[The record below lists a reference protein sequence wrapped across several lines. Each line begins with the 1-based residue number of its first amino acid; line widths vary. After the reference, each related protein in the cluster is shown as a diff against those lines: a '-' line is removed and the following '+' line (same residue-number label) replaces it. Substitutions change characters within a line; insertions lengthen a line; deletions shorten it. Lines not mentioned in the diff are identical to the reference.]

1 MEIVLPDLGSPRVK
15 FSLWYVQRGD
25 MVYEGDR
32 VAEVSIPGAIVDVQS
47 PATGKL
53 IEKRTHPNDLLTP
66 GQILGVV
73 EEE

>member
-1 MEIVLPDLGSPRVK
+1 
-15 FSLWYVQRGD
+15 